1 MTLLTRAELAAM
13 TDRDRALRVALWRQT
28 VARLGADHE
37 RRYHAPMNRLMLRSE
52 AS

>member
-1 MTLLTRAELAAM
+1 MTLLTRAELEAM
-13 TDRDRALRVALWRQT
+13 TDRDRSLRVALWRQT

-37 RRYHAPMNRLMLRSE
+37 RRYHAPMNRLLLNRD